1 MSLNNPAGLA
11 LTGATARSIE
21 LLEQAEHELR
31 CFIGDPVATIDRALT
46 EAPDMVMG
54 HVLRAYLHLLGTE
67 PAGIP
72 VAAAAHATAAKLP
85 ANERESR
92 HLRAVALMTA
102 GRWRA
107 AARVL
112 EDIAIDHPLD
122 VLALQAGQQCDFLL
136 GDSRML
142 RDRIARALPAWSM
155 DMPAW
160 HAVAGMLA
168 FGLEETGD
176 YLRAERYG
184 RQAVE
189 IEPRDGWAQ
198 HAVAHVMEMQGR
210 RRDGIAWMRA
220 TPQAWAQDSFLAVHN
235 HWHLALFHLGVD
247 EIDEVLALFD
257 DAVFGRAPGLVFDF
271 IDMSALLWR
280 LHLRGIDVGE
290 RWQAVADRWAPMA
303 ARSLYAFSDMHA
315 MMAFAAT
322 GRTAQMRSLI
332 DAQEMALAGE
342 GDNAGFIAEVGRA
355 ATRAIAAFGEGDYAS
370 TVRLLR
376 PIRHVSHRFGGSHAQ
391 RDIIDLTL
399 IEAAQ
404 RDGQRALAEA
414 LRAERAFAKPEPDA
428 PRGRSA

>member
-11 LTGATARSIE
+11 ITGATPRSIE

-31 CFIGDPVATIDRALT
+31 CFIGNPVATVDAALNET
-46 EAPDMVMG
+46 PDMVMG
-54 HVLRAYLHLLGTE
+54 YVLRAYLHLLGTE

-72 VAAAAHATAAKLP
+72 VAVAAHAAAATLP

-92 HLRAVALMTA
+92 HLRAVALMTE

-122 VLALQAGQQCDFLL
+122 VLALQVGQQVDYLT

-142 RDRIARALPAWSM
+142 RDRIARALPAWTM

-176 YLRAERYG
+176 YVRAERYG

-220 TPQAWAQDSFLAVHN
+220 APQAWAQDSFLAMHN
-235 HWHLALFHLGVD
+235 HWHLALFHLGLD

-257 DAVFGRAPGLVFDF
+257 GAMTDRAQGLVFDF
-271 IDMSALLWR
+271 VDMSALLWR
-280 LHLRGIDVGE
+280 LHLRGIDTGD
-290 RWQAVADRWAPMA
+290 RWRIVADGWTSLA

-332 DAQEMALAGE
+332 DAQETALAGE
-342 GDNAGFIAEVGRA
+342 GDNAGFIAEVGRS

-404 RDGQRALAEA
+404 RDGQRTLAEA
-414 LRAERAFAKPEPDA
+414 LRAERAFARPEPDT
-428 PRGRSA
+428 PRVGRA

>member
-1 MSLNNPAGLA
+1 MSLNNLAGLA
-11 LTGATARSIE
+11 VTGATARSIE

-31 CFIGDPVATIDRALT
+31 CFINNPVATVDHALN

-54 HVLRAYLHLLGTE
+54 YVLRAYLHLLGTE

-72 VAAAAHATAAKLP
+72 VAAAAHAAAAKLP

-92 HLRAVALMTA
+92 HLRAVALMTE

-122 VLALQAGQQCDFLL
+122 VLALQVGQQADYLT

-160 HAVAGMLA
+160 PAMAGMLA

-210 RRDGIAWMRA
+210 RRDGIAWMRT

-235 HWHLALFHLGVD
+235 HWHLALFHLGLD
-247 EIDEVLALFD
+247 EIDDVLALFD
-257 DAVFGRAPGLVFDF
+257 SALVSQAQGLVFDF

-290 RWQAVADRWAPMA
+290 RWQAVAERWAPMA
-303 ARSLYAFSDMHA
+303 GRSLYAFSDMHA

-332 DAQEMALAGE
+332 EAQDEALAGD
-342 GDNAGFIAEVGRA
+342 GDNSAFIVEVGRA

-370 TVRLLR
+370 AVRLLR
-376 PIRHVSHRFGGSHAQ
+376 PIRHAAHRFGGSHAQ

-404 RDGQRALAEA
+404 RDGQRALVEA
-414 LRAERAFAKPEPDA
+414 LRAERAFARPEPDA
-428 PRGRSA
+428 LRVRGT